1 MIDKHG
7 KSSWKL
13 LIKKGATKKIYK
25 IKKPASGK
33 NWKKKSSKNVLLKDV
48 IYGEDEMLL
57 NYYENFTKKGR
68 DIIKKRAKDE
78 SIVNYNDLFF

>member
-1 MIDKHG
+1 ME
-7 KSSWKL
+7 
-13 LIKKGATKKIYK
+13 K
-25 IKKPASGK
+25 IKKK
-33 NWKKKSSKNVLLKDV
+33 KKKSSKNVLLKDV

-78 SIVNYNDLFF
+78 SMINYNDLFF

>member
-1 MIDKHG
+1 M
-7 KSSWKL
+7 
-13 LIKKGATKKIYK
+13 
-25 IKKPASGK
+25 
-33 NWKKKSSKNVLLKDV
+33 LLKDV